1 MFLGSSPFLETPP
14 LPIQDF
20 STTVLLYNSDSF
32 ASFSKS
38 RLDITTYFN
47 LWGPILY
54 LKVGLS
60 ILAVIGRTNSA
71 SSGSHLSS
79 DKLQVHHVQRSE
91 VAAVPPTSWQARQYW
106 RDPWESGT
114 YLWVILETFG
124 QSVGFSL
131 ALIAKLPHS
140 FWYLDL
146 PPLLVCYV
154 ELSKLAGVF
163 CWTE

>member
-47 LWGPILY
+47 LLWGPILY

-60 ILAVIGRTNSA
+60 ILAVIGSTNSA
-71 SSGSHLSS
+71 SSGESS
-79 DKLQVHHVQRSE
+79 Q
-91 VAAVPPTSWQARQYW
+91 
-106 RDPWESGT
+106 
-114 YLWVILETFG
+114 F
-124 QSVGFSL
+124 
-131 ALIAKLPHS
+131 
-140 FWYLDL
+140 
-146 PPLLVCYV
+146 
-154 ELSKLAGVF
+154 
-163 CWTE
+163 